1 MTVFYDIVAELF
13 VVLLALAYCVLFAI
27 LAVYWFRTAMRARRQ
42 ASHQRPT
49 HPS

>member
-1 MTVFYDIVAELF
+1 MTVFYDIIAELF

-27 LAVYWFRTAMRARRQ
+27 LAVYWFRTGMRTRQ
-42 ASHQRPT
+42 QPNHQRPT